1 LRRERHHGNAG
12 AVTDPRA
19 LYQATIVKHDRE
31 PLHEGPLANA
41 THVATVDNPLCG
53 DVVTIRIVVEHGII
67 TDAAFEARGC
77 SLARAGASIAT
88 SRAIGNTAM
97 AMRELA
103 ATVEQLVGAA
113 PDAPIP
119 PDLGELE
126 AFVPVRAFKSRRSCA
141 CLAFRAID
149 AALR

>member
-1 LRRERHHGNAG
+1 
-12 AVTDPRA
+12 VTDPRA

-41 THVATVDNPLCG
+41 THVATLDNPLCG
-53 DVVTIRIVVEHGII
+53 DIVTIRLVIEHGVI

-77 SLARAGASIAT
+77 SLARAGASMVT
-88 SRAIGNTAM
+88 SRAIGASPI
-97 AMRELA
+97 AVRELA
-103 ATVEQLVGAA
+103 ASVERLVHAA
-113 PDAPIP
+113 PEAPVP

-126 AFVPVRAFKSRRSCA
+126 AFVPVRAFKSRRICA

-149 AALR
+149 LAVQS